1 MGRADSGK
9 DVWRLAQN
17 VLGNFASKSVLN
29 QIAVSKIVDLL
40 VLDVMEYLWTSHTV
54 CWDDSFHNWG
64 DSNVLCQSTKDV
76 TVELNCINQCVC
88 LVGILTWLGS
98 QP

>member
-1 MGRADSGK
+1 MVSCSCPECDGIFAGMTSVGDESF
-9 DVWRLAQN
+9 QN
-17 VLGNFASKSVLN
+17 LGDA
-29 QIAVSKIVDLL
+29 
-40 VLDVMEYLWTSHTV
+40 
-54 CWDDSFHNWG
+54 
-64 DSNVLCQSTKDV
+64 NVLCQSTKDV

>member
-29 QIAVSKIVDLL
+29 QIAVSTTFMIL
-40 VLDVMEYLWTSHTV
+40 VLDVMEYLWTSH
-54 CWDDSFHNWG
+54 WIGDDSFHNLG
-64 DSNVLCQSTKDV
+64 DANVLCQSTKDV
-76 TVELNCINQCVC
+76 TVELNCINQAVC

>member
-1 MGRADSGK
+1 MVSCSCPECDGIFVDM
-9 DVWRLAQN
+9 DMDDMDDNFQN
-17 VLGNFASKSVLN
+17 LGDA
-29 QIAVSKIVDLL
+29 
-40 VLDVMEYLWTSHTV
+40 
-54 CWDDSFHNWG
+54 
-64 DSNVLCQSTKDV
+64 NVLCQSTKDV

>member
-29 QIAVSKIVDLL
+29 QIAVSKLVDLL
-40 VLDVMEYLWTSHTV
+40 VLDVMEYLWIFV
-54 CWDDSFHNWG
+54 NFGDDSFHNWG

-76 TVELNCINQCVC
+76 AVELNCINQAVC
-88 LVGILTWLGS
+88 LVGILTCLGS

>member
-29 QIAVSKIVDLL
+29 QIAVCHYGHLL
-40 VLDVMEYLWTSHTV
+40 VLDVMEYLWTCHSV
-54 CWDDSFHNWG
+54 GDDSFHNLG
-64 DSNVLCQSTKDV
+64 YANVLCQSTKDV
-76 TVELNCINQCVC
+76 TVELNCINQAVC
-88 LVGILTWLGS
+88 LAGILTWLGS

>member
-1 MGRADSGK
+1 MGRADSGQ

-29 QIAVSKIVDLL
+29 QIAVSTTFIIL
-40 VLDVMEYLWTSHTV
+40 VLDVMEYLWDIPSV
-54 CWDDSFHNWG
+54 GDDSFHNWG

>member
-29 QIAVSKIVDLL
+29 QIAVSKIADLL
-40 VLDVMEYLWTSHTV
+40 VLDVMEYLWTSV
-54 CWDDSFHNWG
+54 GDDSFHNWNWG
-64 DSNVLCQSTKDV
+64 DSNVC
-76 TVELNCINQCVC
+76 CVKVPKT
-88 LVGILTWLGS
+88 LLWN
-98 QP
+98 

>member
-40 VLDVMEYLWTSHTV
+40 VLDVMEYLWTSHLLGMTV
-54 CWDDSFHNWG
+54 SIIGGIQMC
-64 DSNVLCQSTKDV
+64 
-76 TVELNCINQCVC
+76 CVKVPKT
-88 LVGILTWLGS
+88 LLWN
-98 QP
+98 

>member
-1 MGRADSGK
+1 MGRDDSGK

-40 VLDVMEYLWTSHTV
+40 VLDVMEYLWTSPM
-54 CWDDSFHNWG
+54 DDSFHNWG

-76 TVELNCINQCVC
+76 TVELNCINQAVC

>member
-1 MGRADSGK
+1 MGRDDSGK

-40 VLDVMEYLWTSHTV
+40 VLDVMEYLWTSHLLGMTV
-54 CWDDSFHNWG
+54 SIIGGIQMC
-64 DSNVLCQSTKDV
+64 
-76 TVELNCINQCVC
+76 CVKVPKT
-88 LVGILTWLGS
+88 LLWN
-98 QP
+98 